1 MFIINPSDGRHDTR
15 ADGRTIP
22 GIHEGC
28 HEEWMMSLCHDAQC
42 DHPPSPLFIRNVSR
56 LHTTIYTT
64 FQTYNYHL
72 QIKLTFALGFLIN
85 YLMRWSNGHK
95 ESFSKTERS
104 CSCRGS
110 GTIKYGLN
118 ICRTVQWV
126 NVSWFSGRNIT
137 SVSRHQAVLPLVTC
151 QMLRCEVSALVC
163 QDLWNLN
170 RGGKAQGLL
179 ETQSSDSLIMSAG
192 RKWNTTTEK
201 IKSMLLLMTTKFHE
215 K

>member
-1 MFIINPSDGRHDTR
+1 MVVMK
-15 ADGRTIP
+15 ADGENNSRNP
-22 GIHEGC
+22 WSMSRSGWC
-28 HEEWMMSLCHDAQC
+28 HEALGVTTQQT
-42 DHPPSPLFIRNVSR
+42 PLFARNVSR
-56 LHTTIYTT
+56 LHTTY
-64 FQTYNYHL
+64 QTYNYHL

-163 QDLWNLN
+163 QDYSHFWNLN
-170 RGGKAQGLL
+170 RGGKAQ
-179 ETQSSDSLIMSAG
+179 EY
-192 RKWNTTTEK
+192 
-201 IKSMLLLMTTKFHE
+201 
-215 K
+215 